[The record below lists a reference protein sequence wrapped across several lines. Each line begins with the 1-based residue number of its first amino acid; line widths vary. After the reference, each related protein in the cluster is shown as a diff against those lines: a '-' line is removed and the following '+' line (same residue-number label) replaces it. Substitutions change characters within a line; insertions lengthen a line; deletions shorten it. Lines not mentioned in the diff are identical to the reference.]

1 MLDKRILEQLFRRN
15 YSEMIHLARV
25 LLGDDGEAEDVVQDI
40 FLRIA
45 DSDILRP
52 EGLSVARIPPKNDS
66 YLLIA
71 VRNACLNRIRQMQLH
86 EQVKN
91 LLPIEDET
99 DLQPIDRQLEQLE
112 DISVFVDEQLEE
124 PHRSIFHLRF
134 DEDLTIAEIARRLG
148 LNPNTAYKYL
158 AQSIQRISNHYKHYK
173 VIAME
178 TTRENIRQLL
188 EMLDN
193 PEAYTEQEI
202 QDIINRDEDTR
213 ETYRMM
219 VEGKR
224 SSRLRQADK
233 PVDIDAA
240 WQKFNQKNQPKQHGF
255 GWMKIAASFVG
266 VLLVSGIAFAAI
278 QIVRY
283 AQQHTP
289 KTEEVINTPKP
300 ANVTPTDTLTT
311 DTIATPQPI
320 IYDNIPLEKMLP
332 EIAAHYDAKVTFV
345 NDKTRQ
351 LRFRFVWNPQKG
363 IDQVVS
369 DLNQFEHLTVTL
381 KDNQITLE

>member
-1 MLDKRILEQLFRRN
+1 
-15 YSEMIHLARV
+15 
-25 LLGDDGEAEDVVQDI
+25 
-40 FLRIA
+40 
-45 DSDILRP
+45 
-52 EGLSVARIPPKNDS
+52 
-66 YLLIA
+66 
-71 VRNACLNRIRQMQLH
+71 
-86 EQVKN
+86 
-91 LLPIEDET
+91 
-99 DLQPIDRQLEQLE
+99 
-112 DISVFVDEQLEE
+112 
-124 PHRSIFHLRF
+124 
-134 DEDLTIAEIARRLG
+134 
-148 LNPNTAYKYL
+148 
-158 AQSIQRISNHYKHYK
+158 
-173 VIAME
+173 ME
-178 TTRENIRQLL
+178 TTSENIRQLL

-219 VEGKR
+219 VEAKR
-224 SSRLRQADK
+224 SSRQRQADK
-233 PVDIDAA
+233 PVDVDAA
-240 WQKFNQKNQPKQHGF
+240 WQKLNQKIQPQQQSF
-255 GWMKIAASFVG
+255 SWMKTAASFVG

-283 AQQHTP
+283 TQQNSP

-332 EIAAHYDAKVTFV
+332 EIAAHYDANVTFV
-345 NDKTRQ
+345 NDEARQ

-369 DLNQFEHLTVTL
+369 DLNQFERLTVTL
-381 KDNQITLE
+381 KDNQITVE